1 MVHFRYID
9 EYLLCKKHAVEVKCG
24 SEAARFHEIT
34 VRLAEGPRIALVE
47 CGRLSIVWKRVV
59 VLHVTARQ
67 KCAGR

>member
-34 VRLAEGPRIALVE
+34 VLLAEGSRMALVG
-47 CGRLSIVWKRVV
+47 CGKKVV
-59 VLHVTARQ
+59 DGPAMSN
-67 KCAGR
+67 CSSWIED